1 MQYFIYSFIFSYTT
15 SLSFII
21 IEGRSWVNTYLHLMF
36 CCNSDV
42 IREDEVPKDMK
53 AEAEAYRQELVERVS
68 EVDDQ
73 LAEMFIGKIS
83 SLTLYHLH

>member
-1 MQYFIYSFIFSYTT
+1 M
-15 SLSFII
+15 L
-21 IEGRSWVNTYLHLMF
+21 

-42 IREDEVPKDMK
+42 IREDEVPKDMR

-73 LAEMFIGKIS
+73 LAEMFIGNTQLTYTLP
-83 SLTLYHLH
+83 SLLDITIDRLSTSLPFKVDKVLKVYFTGSYTNT

>member
-1 MQYFIYSFIFSYTT
+1 MPLVWHLLLLKAEAEFNLFILDVF
-15 SLSFII
+15 
-21 IEGRSWVNTYLHLMF
+21 
-36 CCNSDV
+36 CNSDV

>member
-1 MQYFIYSFIFSYTT
+1 
-15 SLSFII
+15 
-21 IEGRSWVNTYLHLMF
+21 MF
-36 CCNSDV
+36 FCNSDV

-73 LAEMFIGKIS
+73 LAEMFIGKS
-83 SLTLYHLH
+83 AHLHFTIFIKSYN